1 MLDYLGH
8 AVVRSPGGRGKRKLR
23 LIKLKREIDVM
34 FHVELSVITQV
45 YVQ

>member
-1 MLDYLGH
+1 MPDYLGSRCGS
-8 AVVRSPGGRGKRKLR
+8 VTRGQGKRKLR

-34 FHVELSVITQV
+34 FHVEHFVITQV